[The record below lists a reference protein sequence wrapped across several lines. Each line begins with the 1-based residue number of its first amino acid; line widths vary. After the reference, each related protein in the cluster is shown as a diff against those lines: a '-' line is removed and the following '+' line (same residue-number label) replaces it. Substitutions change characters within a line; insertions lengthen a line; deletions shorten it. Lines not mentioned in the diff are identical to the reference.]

1 MFVHDA
7 LVATRRDD
15 LELDTVEAMWQEIA
29 VPKSRSF
36 LDGNF
41 YRTDRIS
48 PYYDKDF
55 MVKLNG
61 ILDTASSEGKEM
73 LLFGDFSR
81 FFMSSP

>member
-1 MFVHDA
+1 MFVYDA

-15 LELDTVEAMWQEIA
+15 LELDTVEGMWLEIA
-29 VPKSRSF
+29 VPKSRS
-36 LDGNF
+36 
-41 YRTDRIS
+41 
-48 PYYDKDF
+48 F

-81 FFMSSP
+81 CFMSEMTPVVNNSNRFSGV